1 MVRYGAFGILETYNE
16 MEFGC
21 KKFPFINICGN
32 NKMGS
37 EVRGITQLWD
47 RPNKTSP
54 KMMESSD
61 GNIALQSVLRLFEV
75 PRHLYS
81 TSLISQTHTTPGRT

>member
-21 KKFPFINICGN
+21 KKFTFINICGN

-37 EVRGITQLWD
+37 EVRGVT
-47 RPNKTSP
+47 
-54 KMMESSD
+54 
-61 GNIALQSVLRLFEV
+61 
-75 PRHLYS
+75 HL
-81 TSLISQTHTTPGRT
+81 